1 MKILIFF
8 VFLTM
13 IFSCKPDTKSYS
25 SSNTDQP
32 QLMLFDIL
40 TPEQTEINFENKI
53 TETLA
58 MNGLFYEYYYNGG
71 GLSVADFNNDGLQDV
86 YFVSNLHPNKLYQN
100 LGNMKFKDVSK

>member
-1 MKILIFF
+1 
-8 VFLTM
+8 
-13 IFSCKPDTKSYS
+13 
-25 SSNTDQP
+25 
-32 QLMLFDIL
+32 MLFDIL